1 MSTTK
6 QIAAARANG
15 DPSKGPVSA
24 HGKRSSSRNSLRHGL
39 LARTVVLE
47 EESTHRFRELLHALM
62 DEFQPASATQ
72 IMLVETMAVARW
84 RQLRIWGLQ
93 KVALG
98 VCLAPGAL
106 ALAAPETLS
115 LFSTPILR
123 WTNPVGRTQSD
134 QFSGS
139 AAGNFPR
146 RALRGAD
153 PALL

>member
-84 RQLRIWGLQ
+84 RQLRIWGTAEGGSGS
-93 KVALG
+93 VP
-98 VCLAPGAL
+98 CPGRASARGPGNAIIVL
-106 ALAAPETLS
+106 YPNSS
-115 LFSTPILR
+115 LDKPS
-123 WTNPVGRTQSD
+123 WTNPK
-134 QFSGS
+134 
-139 AAGNFPR
+139 
-146 RALRGAD
+146 
-153 PALL
+153 